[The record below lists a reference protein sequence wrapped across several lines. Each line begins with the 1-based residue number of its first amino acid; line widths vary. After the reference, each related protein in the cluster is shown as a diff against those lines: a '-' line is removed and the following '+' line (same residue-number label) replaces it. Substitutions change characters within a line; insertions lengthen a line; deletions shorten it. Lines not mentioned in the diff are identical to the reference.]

1 MEQAWRNAVGLF
13 NQDARDDEGEARD
26 RHWRK
31 NISTIDSSVI
41 SFVRPLSPPPQ
52 CLLLLLLLIVDSSKR
67 GG

>member
-41 SFVRPLSPPPQ
+41 SFVRPLSPQ
-52 CLLLLLLLIVDSSKR
+52 CLLLLLLIVDSSKR